1 MVSRQGKP
9 AMIVAMDG
17 PAGVGK
23 SSVSERCAAQ
33 TGFVYLNSGNFYR
46 AVTRRHLDLDRDPE
60 DKAAIITTARETRIV
75 IADNKILA
83 NGVDVTQRLHT
94 DDVDSWVSQ
103 HSAIV
108 PVRRII
114 VDRLRSVTEGLDVI
128 VEGRDITTVVFPD
141 AEIKIYLDASV
152 DVRARRRYDQG
163 TSGKSLEELKSNI
176 EMRDRIDSSK
186 EEGSLMVSD
195 DASYI
200 DTSDLTIDQVC
211 DKVTGI
217 IRRSTA
223 VNCTQ
228 R

>member
-1 MVSRQGKP
+1 MT
-9 AMIVAMDG
+9 D
-17 PAGVGK
+17 
-23 SSVSERCAAQ
+23 
-33 TGFVYLNSGNFYR
+33 
-46 AVTRRHLDLDRDPE
+46 
-60 DKAAIITTARETRIV
+60 
-75 IADNKILA
+75 
-83 NGVDVTQRLHT
+83 RLHT

-114 VDRLRSVTEGLDVI
+114 VDLLRKVTEGLNVI

-152 DVRARRRYDQG
+152 DVRALRRYEQG
-163 TSGKSLEELKSNI
+163 TSGKTLEALKTNI

-186 EEGSLMVSD
+186 EEGSLMVSE

-200 DTSDLTIDQVC
+200 DTSDLTIEEVC
-211 DKVTGI
+211 DKVCEI

-223 VNCTQ
+223 ANSMQ